1 MMQSFATVVANEK
14 VMPGGHIV
22 WLRAPEIAHLA
33 RPGQFVMVRCG
44 DTFDPLLRRPLSIH
58 KVDAGGLIALL
69 FDVVGVGTSWLSTT
83 VPGNEVD
90 ILGPLGNGFSLGASP
105 SRVLLIGG
113 GIGVAPLLFLSEEAA
128 ARGHSVVLIMGSRTS
143 SMLYPSSLVAS
154 SVHYCKATEDGSEGL
169 VGKATDVMR
178 PYLSQA
184 DMIFA
189 CGPTDMY
196 RCMSQDD
203 SLRAKPLQ
211 VSLEAVMGCGVGACY
226 SCAVHTRAGLRQVCK
241 DGPVFELNDIL
252 WEEV

>member
-1 MMQSFATVVANEK
+1 MMQSFATVVANEEIL
-14 VMPGGHIV
+14 PGVHIV
-22 WLRAPEIAHLA
+22 WLRAPEIARLA
-33 RPGQFVMVRCG
+33 KPGQFVMVRCG

-58 KVDAGGLIALL
+58 RVEAEGLIALL
-69 FDVVGVGTSWLSTT
+69 FDVVGVGTSRLSAT

-90 ILGPLGNGFSLGASP
+90 ILGPLGNGFSLVAS
-105 SRVLLIGG
+105 SASLLLIGG
-113 GIGVAPLLFLSEEAA
+113 GIGVAPLLFLSDEAA
-128 ARGHSVVLIMGSRTS
+128 ARGHSVVLLMGSRTS
-143 SMLYPSSLVAS
+143 SMLYPSSLVAP
-154 SVHYCKATEDGSEGL
+154 SVDYCKATEDGSEGL

-178 PYLSQA
+178 SYVSQA

-196 RCMSQDD
+196 RCMSRDG
-203 SLRAKPLQ
+203 SVRAKPLQ

-226 SCAVHTRAGLRQVCK
+226 SCTVRTRAGLRQVCK